1 MTSIRLVLAAAAFQ
15 ALALR
20 PAHEPRKITVYP
32 PKGSQPQT
40 KADHDRAAAAQ
51 AKRDRKANKRR
62 HDSMEKIK

>member
-1 MTSIRLVLAAAAFQ
+1 MNPVRIALVVGAFQ